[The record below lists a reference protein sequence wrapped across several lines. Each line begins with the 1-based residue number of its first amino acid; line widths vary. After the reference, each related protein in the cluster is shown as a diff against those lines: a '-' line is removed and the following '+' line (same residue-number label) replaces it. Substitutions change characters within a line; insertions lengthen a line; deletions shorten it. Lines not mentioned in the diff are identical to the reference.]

1 MPISRKKNFFHILLS
16 GTILAQLSKKFKTF
30 CKLSRQKKTTFLDLK
45 SMIGKIVRQLMDE
58 EIKMTG
64 REDRVRSENVSCIR
78 DGTAPGIRRDNPT
91 VLQ

>member
-1 MPISRKKNFFHILLS
+1 MPISRKKPFSH
-16 GTILAQLSKKFKTF
+16 TIFRHESRPVVKIFKTF

-45 SMIGKIVRQLMDE
+45 SMNGKIVRQLMDE

-78 DGTAPGIRRDNPT
+78 DTAR
-91 VLQ
+91 

>member
-1 MPISRKKNFFHILLS
+1 
-16 GTILAQLSKKFKTF
+16 
-30 CKLSRQKKTTFLDLK
+30 
-45 SMIGKIVRQLMDE
+45 MIGKIVRQLMDE

-78 DGTAPGIRRDNPT
+78 DGTAPGIRLDNPT

>member
-1 MPISRKKNFFHILLS
+1 MIFISTPS
-16 GTILAQLSKKFKTF
+16 
-30 CKLSRQKKTTFLDLK
+30 QKKTTFLDLK
-45 SMIGKIVRQLMDE
+45 SMNGKIVRQLMDE

-78 DGTAPGIRRDNPT
+78 DGTAPGIRLDNPT